1 MLADRGMCLPVAL
14 DEFQQALHFFL
25 CADGDANHAG
35 AYIFSTIAEEHA
47 FFLKLRAHFR
57 PAGAE
62 IREEKI
68 AGAGIG
74 LYVKFVKFVFKPLS
88 GAQNVFN
95 VELHRSRVADSCLGG
110 GQRGYVDGERG
121 RGASKDRERFRAR
134 DHGSEAEAG
143 EAGGLGKSSRD
154 EELGVLVDP
163 WHNGDAGKFGVGF
176 IDNDGSVCGSFQNR
190 FDGGFF
196 EKRAGRIVGIT
207 HKQDARTQSE
217 RVEHSFEREL
227 HRGPVAL
234 NFDFGSGYFAPV
246 AVHGEGGFADN
257 GGDASVDKGVEEEA
271 QRVVA
276 AVCEKDLLGRYP
288 KMTGKT
294 ASTSLVLGIHREKF
308 GSQLHERA
316 PDSGR
321 AAGGVFVEVEPE
333 FVCAAFAGRFVSAA
347 VEDGLA
353 CWQLGLHAWASFEL
367 FRRTSTA
374 LA

>member
-14 DEFQQALHFFL
+14 DEFQEALHFFL

-35 AYIFSTIAEEHA
+35 ACVFCTIAEENA
-47 FFLKLRAHFR
+47 FFLKLQAHLR

-74 LYVKFVKFVFKPLS
+74 LYVEFVKFVFKPLS
-88 GAQNVFN
+88 RAQNVFN
-95 VELHRSRVADSCLGG
+95 IELHRSRVADSRLGG

-121 RGASKDRERFRAR
+121 RGAAKDRERFRAR
-134 DHGSEAEAG
+134 DHSSEAEAG

-163 WHNGDAGKFGVGF
+163 RHSGHAGKFGVGF
-176 IDNDGSVCGSFQNR
+176 IDNDGSVCGCFQNR
-190 FDGGFF
+190 FDDGFF
-196 EKRAGRIVGIT
+196 EKRACRIVGIT
-207 HKQDARTQSE
+207 DKQDMRTQSE
-217 RVEHSFEREL
+217 RVEHSFEREF
-227 HRGPVAL
+227 HCGPVAL

-246 AVHGEGGFADN
+246 AVHGEGGLADD
-257 GGDASVDKGVEEEA
+257 GGGASVDKGVEEKA
-271 QRVVA
+271 QCVVA
-276 AVCEKDLLGRYP
+276 AVCEKDLFGRYL

-294 ASTSLVLGIHREKF
+294 ASTSLVLGIHREKLRCQF
-308 GSQLHERA
+308 RQSA
-316 PDSGR
+316 PDGLR
-321 AAGGVFVEVEPE
+321 TAGGVFVEVEPE